1 MTETLKPQVLK
12 YMMKGLGKYRERA
25 VFDIPVWRVR
35 RGRYLGDG
43 NYEWEPDRGEMLSL
57 GDRWEAS
64 YDCAGV
70 FRADVVVPPSI
81 AGKDGYLEIDFGGEA
96 LVKINGKIVGAVSS
110 GWVNRDSIYLG
121 SLEGG
126 EKLEIRLEYAVD
138 AGSFC
143 DAAMDGAKSVK
154 YELKKA
160 RLMSADEVC
169 RAFETDLNIAWGA
182 LDYIEDEYIK
192 TGVLQ
197 AIDESIHMVDFD
209 FEADRVR
216 ESIGRAAAHLKEK
229 LVKIRHS
236 SQSEVFM
243 IGHSHIDIAW
253 LWRVQETQRKA
264 ARTFSNNLALM
275 DRYPGFV
282 FAQSQAILYEMIKE
296 LYPELYERI
305 KEKVKNGQWDIVGN
319 VWVEA
324 DTNIASGEALIRQ
337 LLYGREFFKNEFGKV
352 SDIYW
357 LPDCFG
363 FSRALP
369 QIIRRSGMK
378 YFVTAKLGSQ
388 DTNRFPHTNFR
399 WSDGESGEVL
409 AHMLRMAYGG
419 EYLPAD
425 LKKVTDANERKN
437 IVTDALG
444 MFGYGDG
451 GGGCTHTMLEHAKR
465 LENFPGLPK
474 SRLTKPDEFF
484 NKLEEHFENLPQYKG
499 EMYYEN
505 HRGTYTSQAYIKQ
518 NNRRGEFLLT
528 RAEMLSVFAKGLFD
542 HRYNKQALE
551 EAWKLLLK
559 NQFHD
564 ILPGTSIHEAHE
576 DCRPDYNRLLALGE
590 VLEDE
595 ALMVLGANVGTD
607 KTGVLV
613 WNLLSHP
620 VTGPVSSEAFGD
632 LTDICFFDGEEALP
646 TVFFEEEG
654 LKKVSFLAKDVP
666 PMGYKFFE
674 MGAADTTLPK
684 LRAQKDSLE
693 NDKLRIEIDD
703 KGLIRSIYDK
713 ENSRE
718 VLAGVGNLLTIFQ
731 DKCVHETAWNL
742 ELNYQNKYWDLDR
755 ADKIELMEV
764 NPLRAVLR
772 VIRSFNKSLIKQ
784 DYILYAGSARLDIKT
799 EIDWYETDKLLKAA
813 FEVDISDNKATFET
827 AHGAIDRPNHW
838 NTDFDRAR
846 FEQCGHKW
854 ADLSEGDY
862 GISLLNDSKYG
873 YDIKGKRMRI
883 SLMRS
888 PTCPDRTSDHGHHSF
903 TYSLYPH
910 KGPWQNGGTV
920 REAFELNLGLKAQP
934 LGPQAGKLDIEQSF
948 VSLNKDHVVIDT
960 IKAAQDGKGFI
971 IRVYE
976 ANQRRGPVKL
986 SCALPFESVYECDL
1000 MEENERFIDCSESE
1014 FEFYIKPYEVKSF
1027 RLL

>member
-1 MTETLKPQVLK
+1 
-12 YMMKGLGKYRERA
+12 MMKGLEKYRNLA

-35 RGRYLGDG
+35 VGKYLGDG
-43 NYEWEPDRGEMLSL
+43 KYDWEPDRGQMLSL
-57 GDRWEAS
+57 GDSWKAS
-64 YDCAGV
+64 YDCAWI
-70 FRADVVVPPSI
+70 FRADLLVPPSV
-81 AGKDGYLEIDFGGEA
+81 AGENVYLEIDFGGEA
-96 LVKINGKIVGAVSS
+96 LVKINGKIAGAVSS

-121 SLEGG
+121 RLAGG
-126 EKLEIRLEYAVD
+126 EKLEIKLEYAVD

-143 DAAMDGAKSVK
+143 DAAMDGAKNVK

-160 RLMSADEVC
+160 RLVSADEAC
-169 RAFETDLNIAWGA
+169 RAYETDLNIAWEA
-182 LDYIEDEYIK
+182 LNYIEDEYIRSK
-192 TGVLQ
+192 VLR
-197 AIDESIHMVDFD
+197 AIDESIHLVDFD

-216 ESIGRAAAHLKEK
+216 ESVKKAAAHLKKCLAE
-229 LVKIRHS
+229 IEYN
-236 SQSEVFM
+236 SQSEVYM
-243 IGHSHIDIAW
+243 TGHSHIDIAW

-264 ARTFSNNLALM
+264 ARTFSNNLGLM
-275 DRYPGFV
+275 DRYPDFV
-282 FAQSQAILYEMIKE
+282 FAQSQAILYDTVKR
-296 LYPELYERI
+296 LYPELFERI
-305 KEKVKNGQWDIVGN
+305 KEKVKSGQWEIVGD

-337 LLYGREFFKNEFGKV
+337 ILYGREFFKNEFGKV
-352 SDIYW
+352 SDVYW

-378 YFVTAKLGSQ
+378 YFVTAKLNSQ

-425 LKKVTDANERKN
+425 LKRVTDSNERKA
-437 IVTDALG
+437 IVSDALG
-444 MFGYGDG
+444 MYGYGDG

-465 LENFPGLPK
+465 LKNFPGLPK
-474 SRLTKPDEFF
+474 SRLASPEEFF
-484 NKLEEHFENLPQYKG
+484 KKLEESFEDLPQYKG

-505 HRGTYTSQAYIKQ
+505 HRGTYTSQAFIKQ
-518 NNRRGEFLLT
+518 NNRKGEFLLT
-528 RAEMLSVFAKGLFD
+528 RAEMLSVFAEELFD
-542 HRYNKQALE
+542 HPYNKSALE
-551 EAWKLLLK
+551 EAWKMLLK

-564 ILPGTSIHEAHE
+564 ILPGTSIHEVHE

-590 VLEDE
+590 VVEDE
-595 ALMVLGANVGTD
+595 ALMVLGAGVGTE
-607 KTGVLV
+607 KAGVLV

-620 VTGPVSSEAFGD
+620 VTGPVSFEAFGD
-632 LTDICFFDGEEALP
+632 LSDVCFYDGEEALP
-646 TVFFEEEG
+646 TMTFEEDG
-654 LKKVSFLAKDVP
+654 VKKASFLARGVP

-674 MGAADTTLPK
+674 IGQAGPLLPA
-684 LRAQKDSLE
+684 LTAREDLLE
-693 NDKLRIEIDD
+693 NEKLRIKIDEN
-703 KGLIRSIYDK
+703 GLIVSIYDK
-713 ENSRE
+713 INSRE
-718 VLAGVGNLLTIFQ
+718 VLAGIGNLLTVFQ

-742 ELNYQNKYWDLDR
+742 ELDYQNKYWDLVK
-755 ADKIELMEV
+755 ADKTELVEA
-764 NPLRAVLR
+764 NSLRAVLR
-772 VIRSFNKSLIKQ
+772 VTRSFNKSVIRQ
-784 DYILYAGSARLDIKT
+784 DYILHAGSSRLDIKT

-827 AHGAIDRPNHW
+827 AHGAIERPNHW
-838 NTDFDRAR
+838 NTDFDRAK

-862 GISLLNDSKYG
+862 GVSLLNDSKYG

-903 TYSLYPH
+903 TYSVYPH
-910 KGPWQNGGTV
+910 KGTWQNGGTV

-934 LGPQAGKLDIEQSF
+934 LGPQSGNLPQQKSF
-948 VSLNKDHVVIDT
+948 VSLNKENVVIDA
-960 IKAAQDGKGFI
+960 IKTAQDGRGYI

-976 ANQRRGPVKL
+976 AEQKRAYVKL
-986 SCALPFESVYECDL
+986 KTALPFDRVLECNL
-1000 MEENERFIDCSESE
+1000 TEEDEKEVFKTEE
-1014 FEFYIKPYEVKSF
+1014 GFEFYIKPYEVKTF
-1027 RLL
+1027 RLM